1 MRTVFLAAALTLT
14 GCDSQP
20 PKTHD
25 EIAQFVRVADEA
37 MGVAEKTGSGAT
49 EAEVQEALGNMTAAL
64 DAARTQVAGITRR
77 IAVANYHGTG
87 SIQPRDVAACIDT
100 SVATA
105 ASFAQMPMDA
115 LASALIEIVDC
126 ASKTSAYFQGASGE
140 DAAAVGLAVSFIY
153 PIRLAGE
160 AKGGLSTAPALQ
172 AYVAANE
179 AIVAKLAPHCPER
192 KEQPVRYE
200 CSPHAVA
207 LAVRP
212 RLASLNK

>member
-1 MRTVFLAAALTLT
+1 MRTVLLAAALTLT

-25 EIAQFVRVADEA
+25 EIDQIVRVADEA
-37 MGVAEKTGSGAT
+37 MGVAEKSGSGAP
-49 EAEVQEALGNMTAAL
+49 EADVQQALGNMTAAL
-64 DAARTQVAGITRR
+64 DAARTQVADITRR
-77 IAVANYHGTG
+77 IAVAKYHGTG
-87 SIQPRDVAACIDT
+87 SIQPRDVAAYIDA

-115 LASALIEIVDC
+115 LASPLIEIVDC
-126 ASKTSAYFQGASGE
+126 ASKTSAYFHGASGE
-140 DAAAVGLAVSFIY
+140 DAAAVGLAVSVIY

-160 AKGGLSTAPALQ
+160 AKGGLSFAPALQ

-179 AIVAKLAPHCPER
+179 AIVAKLAPRCPDR
-192 KEQPVRYE
+192 KEPAVSYE
-200 CSPHAVA
+200 CSAHAVA

-212 RLASLNK
+212 RLATLNK